1 VPICRVCG
9 EENPERARFCLACG
23 EALPEQPAERFRRV
37 VTILFSD
44 VVDST
49 GLGERLDPETLDQ
62 VMTAF
67 FEGVGPVVERHGGKL
82 AKFIGDAVMA
92 VFGLTELH
100 EDDALRAV
108 RAAVEMRHTLARLN
122 DDFQRRYGVTLATR
136 TGLNTGTVAGKGLV
150 PDRNFVA
157 GDAAN
162 AAARLQQH
170 AEAGEILLA
179 ESTYRLVRDAIDA
192 EPLAP
197 LELKGKRDAI
207 GAYRLLAL
215 REGPDAA
222 SRLDAPLVGRRDAL
236 AQLEWV
242 LERAEAERDCRL
254 VTVVGGPGI
263 GKSRLTHEF
272 VESLDGRAT
281 VLRGRCLPYGEGITF
296 WPLAQMVRQA
306 AGIQEDEGPG
316 ESVARIE
323 ALLPPDDDAH
333 SIAETIAHITG
344 LKETTGVVAEGF
356 WAVRR
361 LFATLAAERPLVVLL
376 DDAHWAE
383 ATLLELIENLARH
396 SESVPIVLL
405 CASRPELLE
414 RLPEWGHSAGAGPST
429 VVRLEPLDD
438 AACDRLIAELLG
450 ETQSLPEVRDHV
462 AGRAEGNPLFI
473 EQLISMLIDD
483 GKLESLDGR
492 WVAVG
497 DLDNVTVPPGIHALL
512 AARLELLGSDERAL
526 LGRAAVMGQTFYVGA
541 VADLSSPDLAVR
553 IPSLLLELVR
563 KELIR
568 PSRSDFRDEEAFEF
582 RHLLIR
588 DAAYDAVTKE
598 SRADLHARF
607 ADWLERTAGERLAE
621 YAEIVGWHLEQ
632 AHRYLAELGPI
643 DERGAELARRAADR
657 LAGAGWTASSRG
669 DTSAGVKLRSRA
681 LALMAP
687 DDPRRPQLLGD
698 LGDALLWAGQFEDAD
713 RALAEAIELADRAG
727 DERTRIRSYLSQLRL
742 RFQVDPD
749 VDYAELEAE
758 GLAMAARCEAN
769 GDDFSAAR
777 AWRLVSWA
785 RYGLCQLEGMREPAE
800 RAYEFDSRAKDPHY
814 PHDDLV
820 GIIVALSFGPTP
832 ASRAL
837 VEGSEVLE
845 RVRGHRGAEAYALCF
860 LGQLRGMLGE
870 RDAAREMILKGV
882 ADRQVLGDLPGA
894 AMSRGEGLG
903 YFIEMVRG
911 DWPAAEREL
920 RRAYDELSSMGD
932 KSYLSLTAGWLAR
945 CLYALGRYEEA
956 DELATTSELATARSW
971 IAAQVTWRGVRALL
985 LAQRGDVEAGERLA
999 REAVELALRTDR
1011 TDTQTSALMDLVEV
1025 LLVAGRRE
1033 EAIPIVI
1040 DALERYERKEVLPA
1054 AARARALLDE
1064 LTAGTAASVGS

>member
-1 VPICRVCG
+1 MARCG
-9 EENPERARFCLACG
+9 ACSEENPERARFCLACG
-23 EALPEQPAERFRRV
+23 EPLAEQPAERFRRV

-49 GLGERLDPETLDQ
+49 GLGERLDPETLNRILTDY
-62 VMTAF
+62 V
-67 FEGVGPVVERHGGKL
+67 EGVTPVVERHGGKL

-108 RAAVEMRHTLARLN
+108 RAAVAMRETLTHLN
-122 DDFQRRYGVTLATR
+122 DDFERRYGVALATR
-136 TGLNTGTVAGKGLV
+136 TGINTGTVAGTGIV

-162 AAARLQQH
+162 AAARLQQR
-170 AEAGEILLA
+170 AEPGEILLA
-179 ESTYRLVRDAIDA
+179 ESTYRLVRDSIDA
-192 EPLAP
+192 QPLAP
-197 LELKGKRDAI
+197 LELRGKQNAI
-207 GAYRLLAL
+207 AAYRLISVG
-215 REGPDAA
+215 EPFYGTP
-222 SRLDAPLVGRRDAL
+222 RLEAPLVGRRDAL
-236 AQLEWV
+236 AQLDWT
-242 LERAEAERDCRL
+242 LERAVAEKSCRL
-254 VTVVGGPGI
+254 VTVVGAPGI
-263 GKSRLTHEF
+263 GKSRLAHEF
-272 VESLDGRAT
+272 VASLAGQAT
-281 VLRGRCLPYGEGITF
+281 VLSGRCLPYGEGITF

-306 AGIQEDEGPG
+306 AGIDESHGAD
-316 ESVARIE
+316 ESVARLA
-323 ALLPPDDDAH
+323 ALLEPDDDAYT
-333 SIAETIAHITG
+333 IAETIAQLTG
-344 LKETTGVVAEGF
+344 LKQTTGVVAEGF

-361 LFATLAAERPLVVLL
+361 LFATLAASRPLVVLL
-376 DDAHWAE
+376 DDAHWAQS
-383 ATLLELIENLARH
+383 TLLELIENLARH
-396 SESVPIVLL
+396 TESVPIVLL

-414 RLPEWGHSAGAGPST
+414 RRPEWGHSAGAGPST

-450 ETQSLPEVRDHV
+450 EPQSASEIRDHV
-462 AGRAEGNPLFI
+462 AARAEGNPLFI
-473 EQLISMLIDD
+473 EQMISMLVDE
-483 GKLESLDGR
+483 GRLESMDGR

-497 DLDNVTVPPGIHALL
+497 DLDNITIPPGIHALL
-512 AARLELLGSDERAL
+512 AARLELVSGHERAV

-541 VADLSSPDLAVR
+541 LAELSPTDLVGR

-568 PSRSDFRDEEAFEF
+568 PSRSDFGDEEAFEF

-598 SRADLHARF
+598 TRADLHARF
-607 ADWLERTAGERLAE
+607 ADWLEVRAGDRLAE

-632 AHRYLAELGPI
+632 AHRYLSELGPI
-643 DERGAELARRAADR
+643 DERGEGLARRAADR

-669 DTSAGVKLRSRA
+669 DTHAGVGLRSRA

-687 DDPRRPQLLGD
+687 NDPRRPQLLGD
-698 LGDALLWAGQFEDAD
+698 LGDALLWAGRFDEAD
-713 RALAEAIELADRAG
+713 QALAQAIELAVRAG
-727 DERTRIRSYLSQLRL
+727 DERTRVRSHLSQLRL
-742 RFQVDPD
+742 RFQVDPE
-749 VDYAELEAE
+749 VDYAVLEAE

-800 RAYEFDSRAKDPHY
+800 RAYEFDLRAKDPHY

-820 GIIVALSFGPTP
+820 GVIVALTFGPTP
-832 ASRAL
+832 ATKAL
-837 VEGSEVLE
+837 AEGSEILE

-903 YFIEMVRG
+903 YFVEMVRG
-911 DWPAAEREL
+911 DWQAAEREL
-920 RRAYDELSSMGD
+920 RRAFEELSSMGD
-932 KSYLSLTAGWLAR
+932 KSYLALTAGWLAH
-945 CLYALGRYEEA
+945 CCHALGRYDEA
-956 DELATTSELATARSW
+956 DEYATVAEAAAARSW
-971 IAAQVTWRGVRALL
+971 VAAQVSWRGARALL
-985 LAQRGDVEAGERLA
+985 LARGGDVVTAEALA
-999 REAVELALRTDR
+999 TEAVGLALQTDR
-1011 TDTQTSALMDLVEV
+1011 VDTQTEALMDLAEV
-1025 LLVAGRRE
+1025 LRVAGRE
-1033 EAIPIVI
+1033 ADAIPVVE
-1040 DALERYERKEVLPA
+1040 DALRRYERKEVLPA
-1054 AARARALLDE
+1054 VARARTLLDALAE
-1064 LTAGTAASVGS
+1064 AVAVKASV

>member
-1 VPICRVCG
+1 MPRCGVCG
-9 EENPERARFCLACG
+9 EENPERARFCISCG
-23 EALPEQPAERFRRV
+23 ERLAEEPSERFRRV

-49 GLGERLDPETLDQ
+49 GLGERLDPEALDQ
-62 VMTAF
+62 VLTAY
-67 FEGVGPVVERHGGKL
+67 FEGVRPVVERHGGKL

-108 RAAVEMRHTLARLN
+108 RAAVEMRDALERMN
-122 DDFQRRYGVTLATR
+122 DDFQRRYGVALATR
-136 TGLNTGTVAGKGLV
+136 TGINTGTVAGKGLV

-170 AEAGEILLA
+170 AEPGEILLA
-179 ESTYRLVRDAIDA
+179 ESTFRLVRDSVDA
-192 EPLAP
+192 DQMVPIEVR
-197 LELKGKRDAI
+197 GKQDAV
-207 GAYRLLAL
+207 GAYRLVAL
-215 REGPDAA
+215 RDGSDGA
-222 SRLDAPLVGRRDAL
+222 SRSEAPLVGRRDAID
-236 AQLEWV
+236 QLEWA
-242 LERAEAERDCRL
+242 LERAVAERDCRL
-254 VTVVGGPGI
+254 VTIVGAPGI
-263 GKSRLTHEF
+263 GKSRLAHEF
-272 VESLDGRAT
+272 VTSVDGRAT

-306 AGIQEDEGPG
+306 AGIGETDGPDE
-316 ESVARIE
+316 SIE
-323 ALLPPDDDAH
+323 RLQALLEPDADAH
-333 SIAETIAHITG
+333 SIAETIAHLTG
-344 LKETTGVVAEGF
+344 LRETSGAVAEGF

-361 LFATLAAERPLVVLL
+361 LFATLVAERPLVVLL

-396 SESVPIVLL
+396 TESVPILLL

-414 RLPEWGHSAGAGPST
+414 RHPEWGHSAGAGPST
-429 VVRLEPLDD
+429 VVRLEPLDE
-438 AACDRLIAELLG
+438 AACDRLIAQLIG
-450 ETQSLPEVRDHV
+450 DAQGIPEVRDHV
-462 AGRAEGNPLFI
+462 SERSEGNPLFI
-473 EQLISMLIDD
+473 EQMISMLIDE
-483 GKLESLDGR
+483 GRLASVDGR

-497 DLDNVTVPPGIHALL
+497 DLDNLSVPPGIHALL
-512 AARLELLGSDERAL
+512 AARLELLGSDERAVV
-526 LGRAAVMGQTFYVGA
+526 GRAAGMGQVFYVGA
-541 VADLSSPDLAVR
+541 LAELSTPEIAPR
-553 IPSLLLELVR
+553 IPSILLELVR
-563 KELIR
+563 KELIH
-568 PSRSDFRDEEAFEF
+568 PSRSDFAGEEAFEF

-588 DAAYDAVTKE
+588 DAAYDSVTKE

-607 ADWLERTAGERLAE
+607 ADWLEAIAGDRLPE
-621 YAEIVGWHLEQ
+621 FAEIIGWHLEQ
-632 AHRYLAELGPI
+632 AHRYLSELGPV
-643 DERGAELARRAADR
+643 DERGAELARRAGDR
-657 LAGAGWTASSRG
+657 LAAAGWTASSRG
-669 DTSAGVKLRSRA
+669 DTYAGVKLRSRA
-681 LALMAP
+681 LALMAA

-698 LGDALLWAGQFEDAD
+698 LGDALLWAGRFEEAEA
-713 RALAEAIELADRAG
+713 ALADAIELADRAG
-727 DERTRIRSYLSQLRL
+727 DERTRVRSYLSQLRL

-758 GLAMAARCEAN
+758 GLAMAARCEEI

-777 AWRLVSWA
+777 AWRVVSWA

-800 RAYEFDSRAKDPHY
+800 RAFEFDRRAKDPHY

-903 YFIEMVRG
+903 YFVEIVRG

-920 RRAYDELSSMGD
+920 RRAYTELSSMGD
-932 KSYLSLTAGWLAR
+932 KSYLALTAAWLAH
-945 CLYALGRYEEA
+945 CLFRLGRFDEA
-956 DELATTSELATARSW
+956 DELATVSERATARSW
-971 IAAQVTWRGVRALL
+971 IAAQVSWRGVRALL
-985 LAQRGDVEAGERLA
+985 LAQRGEADAAETLA
-999 REAVELALRTDR
+999 RAAVELALGTDR
-1011 TDTQTSALMDLVEV
+1011 VDTQTEALMDLAEV
-1025 LLVAGRRE
+1025 LRLAGRE
-1033 EAIPIVI
+1033 DDAIPVVI
-1040 DALERYERKEVLPA
+1040 DALKRYERKEVLPA
-1054 AARARALLDE
+1054 VARARALLSE
-1064 LTAGTAASVGS
+1064 LEATAAAS

>member
-1 VPICRVCG
+1 MCG
-9 EENPERARFCLACG
+9 EESPERARFCLACG
-23 EALPEQPAERFRRV
+23 EPLSDQPAERFRRV

-49 GLGERLDPETLDQ
+49 GLGERLDPETLNRILTDY
-62 VMTAF
+62 V
-67 FEGVGPVVERHGGKL
+67 EGVKPVVERHGGTL

-108 RAAVEMRHTLARLN
+108 RAAIAMRETLTRLN
-122 DDFQRRYGVTLATR
+122 DDFERRYGVALATR
-136 TGLNTGTVAGKGLV
+136 TGINTGTVAGTGIV

-170 AEAGEILLA
+170 AEPGEILLA
-179 ESTYRLVRDAIDA
+179 ESTYKLVRDSVDAQPLPPMELRGKQNAIA
-192 EPLAP
+192 
-197 LELKGKRDAI
+197 
-207 GAYRLLAL
+207 AYRLIAVGEPLQDTP
-215 REGPDAA
+215 RPE
-222 SRLDAPLVGRRDAL
+222 APLVGRRDAL
-236 AQLEWV
+236 AQLEWA
-242 LERAEAERDCRL
+242 LERAVAEKSCRL
-254 VTVVGGPGI
+254 VTVLGAPGI
-263 GKSRLTHEF
+263 GKSRLAHEF
-272 VESLDGRAT
+272 VASLAGQAT
-281 VLRGRCLPYGEGITF
+281 VLSGRCLPYGEGITF

-306 AGIQEDEGPG
+306 ADIHESHGPD
-316 ESVARIE
+316 ESVARLQR
-323 ALLPPDDDAH
+323 LLEPDDDAH
-333 SIAETIAHITG
+333 AIAETIAQLTG

-361 LFATLAAERPLVVLL
+361 LFATLAAARPLVVLL
-376 DDAHWAE
+376 DDAHWAQ

-396 SESVPIVLL
+396 TESVPIVLL

-414 RLPEWGHSAGAGPST
+414 RRPEWGHSAGAGPST

-450 ETQSLPEVRDHV
+450 ESQSAPEVRDHV
-462 AGRAEGNPLFI
+462 AARAEGNPLFI
-473 EQLISMLIDD
+473 EQMISMLVDD
-483 GKLESLDGR
+483 GRLEPKDGR

-497 DLDNVTVPPGIHALL
+497 DLDNFTVPPGINALL
-512 AARLELLGSDERAL
+512 AARLELLGGQERAV
-526 LGRAAVMGQTFYVGA
+526 LGRAGVMGQTFYVGA
-541 VADLSSPDLAVR
+541 LAELSPPDLAPR

-568 PSRSDFRDEEAFEF
+568 PSRSDFGEEAAFEF

-598 SRADLHARF
+598 TRADLHARF
-607 ADWLERTAGERLAE
+607 ADWLEGRAGDRLPE
-621 YAEIVGWHLEQ
+621 YAEIVGWHLER
-632 AHRYLAELGPI
+632 AHRYLSELGPVG
-643 DERGAELARRAADR
+643 DRGDELARRAVDR

-669 DTSAGVKLRSRA
+669 DTYAGVELRSRA

-687 DDPRRPQLLGD
+687 DDPRRAQLLGD
-698 LGDALLWAGQFEDAD
+698 LGDALLWAGRFDEAD
-713 RALAEAIELADRAG
+713 QALAEAIELADRAG
-727 DERTRIRSYLSQLRL
+727 DERTRVRSHLSQLRL

-749 VDYAELEAE
+749 VDYTELEAE
-758 GLAMAARCEAN
+758 GLALAAQCEAS

-800 RAYEFDSRAKDPHY
+800 RAYEFDLRAKDPHY

-837 VEGSEVLE
+837 AEGSEILE

-903 YFIEMVRG
+903 YFVEMVRG

-920 RRAYDELSSMGD
+920 RRAFEELSQMGD
-932 KSYLSLTAGWLAR
+932 KSYLALTAGWLAH
-945 CLYALGRYEEA
+945 CCIALGRHEEA
-956 DELATTSELATARSW
+956 DEYAAIAERAAARSW
-971 IAAQVTWRGVRALL
+971 VAAQVSWRGARALL
-985 LAQRGDVEAGERLA
+985 LAHGGDVAAAESLA
-999 REAVELALRTDR
+999 TEAVELALRTDR
-1011 TDTQTSALMDLVEV
+1011 VDTQTEALMDLAEV
-1025 LLVAGRRE
+1025 LRVAGRE
-1033 EAIPIVI
+1033 ADAIPVVA
-1040 DALERYERKEVLPA
+1040 DALARYERKEVLPA
-1054 AARARALLDE
+1054 AARARSLLEE
-1064 LTAGTAASVGS
+1064 LAAAVGAGAGT

>member
-1 VPICRVCG
+1 
-9 EENPERARFCLACG
+9 
-23 EALPEQPAERFRRV
+23 
-37 VTILFSD
+37 
-44 VVDST
+44 
-49 GLGERLDPETLDQ
+49 
-62 VMTAF
+62 
-67 FEGVGPVVERHGGKL
+67 
-82 AKFIGDAVMA
+82 
-92 VFGLTELH
+92 
-100 EDDALRAV
+100 
-108 RAAVEMRHTLARLN
+108 
-122 DDFQRRYGVTLATR
+122 
-136 TGLNTGTVAGKGLV
+136 
-150 PDRNFVA
+150 
-157 GDAAN
+157 
-162 AAARLQQH
+162 
-170 AEAGEILLA
+170 
-179 ESTYRLVRDAIDA
+179 
-192 EPLAP
+192 
-197 LELKGKRDAI
+197 
-207 GAYRLLAL
+207 
-215 REGPDAA
+215 
-222 SRLDAPLVGRRDAL
+222 
-236 AQLEWV
+236 
-242 LERAEAERDCRL
+242 
-254 VTVVGGPGI
+254 
-263 GKSRLTHEF
+263 
-272 VESLDGRAT
+272 
-281 VLRGRCLPYGEGITF
+281 
-296 WPLAQMVRQA
+296 
-306 AGIQEDEGPG
+306 
-316 ESVARIE
+316 
-323 ALLPPDDDAH
+323 
-333 SIAETIAHITG
+333 
-344 LKETTGVVAEGF
+344 
-356 WAVRR
+356 
-361 LFATLAAERPLVVLL
+361 
-376 DDAHWAE
+376 
-383 ATLLELIENLARH
+383 
-396 SESVPIVLL
+396 
-405 CASRPELLE
+405 
-414 RLPEWGHSAGAGPST
+414 
-429 VVRLEPLDD
+429 
-438 AACDRLIAELLG
+438 
-450 ETQSLPEVRDHV
+450 
-462 AGRAEGNPLFI
+462 
-473 EQLISMLIDD
+473 MLIDD

-512 AARLELLGSDERAL
+512 AARLELLGPDERAV

-541 VADLSSPDLAVR
+541 VADLSSPDLAMR

-607 ADWLERTAGERLAE
+607 ADWLEKTAGERLAE

-903 YFIEMVRG
+903 
-911 DWPAAEREL
+911 
-920 RRAYDELSSMGD
+920 
-932 KSYLSLTAGWLAR
+932 
-945 CLYALGRYEEA
+945 
-956 DELATTSELATARSW
+956 
-971 IAAQVTWRGVRALL
+971 LL
-985 LAQRGDVEAGERLA
+985 HRDGSRRLA
-999 REAVELALRTDR
+999 R
-1011 TDTQTSALMDLVEV
+1011 
-1025 LLVAGRRE
+1025 G
-1033 EAIPIVI
+1033 
-1040 DALERYERKEVLPA
+1040 
-1054 AARARALLDE
+1054 RARAATSLRGAVLDGRQE
-1064 LTAGTAASVGS
+1064 LPLAHRRLARALPVCAGPIRGGR